1 MTRPAIRL
9 LPVSSATADRRRLV
23 AAGSVIRVST
33 DLRAKE
39 EALRRVAT
47 LVAGDSS
54 AESFASVSEETAL
67 LLGADAAAVCRL

>member
-1 MTRPAIRL
+1 M
-9 LPVSSATADRRRLV
+9 
-23 AAGSVIRVST
+23 ST